1 MNGGRA
7 AGRGPGLLPGLRR
20 AAPLLGFGL
29 MVAFFAWQLP
39 DTFLTARN
47 LLNVSQQ
54 LSMLA
59 VVAAGM
65 TVVMAT
71 GDFDLSVGSA
81 ASLAGIVAASLFA
94 SGQAVWVGLCA
105 ALAVGLAGGVVNGLL
120 VTVIGILPFVATL
133 GTLTI
138 LSGLAFFVADGRTIF
153 GRDIPEGFSGFAR
166 AGVPLDAIGLEGLR
180 LPLLTLV
187 AAGAVVFAWVL
198 LERTVVGR
206 RLTAIGSNREAA
218 HQVGIR
224 VAALRTFAFALAGLA
239 AAGAGLM
246 YAARVASANPVQGSG
261 LMLDAIAAVFLGMTL
276 SRDGRARVPGTILGV
291 LLLGLLD
298 NGLTQMRVDSYVREM
313 LVGAVIIAA
322 VASSAAQR
330 GRAGAG
336 AA

>member
-1 MNGGRA
+1 MNGSRA
-7 AGRGPGLLPGLRR
+7 AGRGSRLSFGLRR
-20 AAPLLGFGL
+20 AAPLAGFAL

-65 TVVMAT
+65 TVVMVS

-94 SGQAVWVGLCA
+94 AGQPVWVGLLA
-105 ALAVGLAGGVVNGLL
+105 ALALGAAGGVLNGVL
-120 VTVIGILPFVATL
+120 VAVVGILPFVATL

-138 LSGLAFFVADGRTIF
+138 YSGLAFFVADGRTIF

-166 AGVPLDAIGLEGLR
+166 GGVPLDALGLEGLR
-180 LPLLTLV
+180 LPFLTLI
-187 AAGAVVFAWVL
+187 AALTVLLVWVL
-198 LERTVVGR
+198 LERTVTGR

-224 VAALRTFAFALAGLA
+224 VAGLRTLAFALAGLA
-239 AAGAGLM
+239 AAAAGLM

-261 LMLDAIAAVFLGMTL
+261 LMLDAIAAVFLGMTM
-276 SRDGRARVPGTILGV
+276 SRGGRPGVPFTVLGV

-313 LVGAVIIAA
+313 LVGAVILAA
-322 VASSAAQR
+322 VATS

-336 AA
+336 LSPTR